1 MAIWCIYKVAK
12 KVVGLGFMEA
22 RDEREAIAQA
32 AIQFKVGRE

>member
-22 RDEREAIAQA
+22 GDEREAIEQA